1 MKFFSSFLSKS
12 MLYAQAAIEI
22 KLKNNFQ
29 KEIHM
34 KKLKKYFA
42 LKKAL
47 CCTLGGLALASSA
60 AFALSP
66 LPFPVWA
73 VQDGKLVDPNGKP
86 FIFRGV
92 TIDHTLAPEKT
103 LQALKDAAALGAN
116 SAQIEIP
123 IKADGFFPRKIV
135 AEVQAIIETCK
146 DNKLVCVLEAND
158 AAGYHDVAGSESPAV
173 MASYWMWEDI
183 YEVLRNSTGHVI
195 IALNNNPLASAMPT
209 SEYVARMQNAIA
221 DLRRMY
227 PYHMVMVDGS
237 RWSQDT
243 DRALH
248 QLASANPQSG
258 DLFKNIIYSV
268 DMFDAYVNPET
279 VRDYI
284 ENFSLLNAP
293 LVIGGF
299 APTSYYHPH
308 FIGGRPQSAPR
319 LPVETIMQYA
329 EQYGVGYFGWS
340 WSGNTNPALD
350 IVKDWDK
357 ENLTVWGDIL
367 FNDPNGIR
375 ATAEIAS
382 IFQTNSSSSSSSSS
396 VANRP
401 PVADFFASNYPS
413 FFCGSPNVGEGRIT
427 AEAKGSYDPDGD
439 PLVYVWK
446 LSGSYS
452 GTGYEFT
459 SRSRSGQSYSL
470 ELTVSDDKGA
480 SASITK
486 SVGPFYIDCFGSS
499 VPSSSSS
506 SSQRPSSSSVKT
518 VSSSSTYTTM
528 SSSSMRTASSS
539 SIPHG
544 AKALCSYQIQSQ
556 WKNGFTASVRIKN
569 VTTEAINGWDANWQ
583 YTDGSKIT
591 NSWNAAL
598 SGSGPYHA
606 RNLGWNARIQPGQTV
621 EFGFQGSKPDGAAS
635 TPVVMGSL
643 CR

>member
-1 MKFFSSFLSKS
+1 
-12 MLYAQAAIEI
+12 
-22 KLKNNFQ
+22 
-29 KEIHM
+29 M
-34 KKLKKYFA
+34 KKLKKYFS
-42 LKKAL
+42 LKKTISR
-47 CCTLGGLALASSA
+47 TLGGLALASSA

-66 LPFPVWA
+66 LPFPVWT
-73 VQDGKLVDPNGKP
+73 VQDGKLLDPNGHP
-86 FIFRGV
+86 FLFRGV

-103 LQALKDAAALGAN
+103 IQALEDVAALGAN
-116 SAQIEIP
+116 AAQIEIP
-123 IKADGFFPRKIV
+123 IKHYGVYPRNVV
-135 AEVQAIIETCK
+135 AEVKEIIEACK
-146 DNKLVCVLEAND
+146 TNKLVCVLEAND
-158 AAGYHDVAGSESPAV
+158 AAGYYEVAGSDSPSTV
-173 MASYWMWEDI
+173 ASYWAWGDMRDA
-183 YEVLRNSTGHVI
+183 LNAATGNI
-195 IALNNNPLASAMPT
+195 IIGLNNNPLATAIT
-209 SEYVARMQNAIA
+209 TDEYVARMRNAIA
-221 DLRRMY
+221 DLKAAY
-227 PYHMVMVDGS
+227 PYHVVMVDGS
-237 RWSQDT
+237 FWSQDT
-243 DRALH
+243 DKALH
-248 QLASANPQSG
+248 KLATDNSQSG
-258 DLFKNIIYSV
+258 STYKNVIYSV

-284 ENFSLLNAP
+284 EKFSAINAP
-293 LVIGGF
+293 LVVGGF
-299 APTSYYHPH
+299 ALRPYYHPH
-308 FIGGRPQSAPR
+308 FVGPLPLDAPR
-319 LPVETIMQYA
+319 LPVESIMQYA
-329 EQYGVGYFGWS
+329 QQYGAGYFGWS
-340 WSGNTNPALD
+340 WSGNKNSALD
-350 IVKDWDK
+350 IVKEWNKDD
-357 ENLTVWGDIL
+357 LTIWGGIL
-367 FNDPNGIR
+367 FNDPNGIK
-375 ATAEIAS
+375 ATAKIAS

-413 FFCGSPNVGEGRIT
+413 VFCGSPNVGEGRIT

-583 YTDGSKIT
+583 YTDGSTIT
-591 NSWNAAL
+591 NFWNAAL

-606 RNLGWNARIQPGQTV
+606 RNLGWNARIQPGQTL
-621 EFGFQGSKPDGAAS
+621 EFGFQGSKPEGAAS